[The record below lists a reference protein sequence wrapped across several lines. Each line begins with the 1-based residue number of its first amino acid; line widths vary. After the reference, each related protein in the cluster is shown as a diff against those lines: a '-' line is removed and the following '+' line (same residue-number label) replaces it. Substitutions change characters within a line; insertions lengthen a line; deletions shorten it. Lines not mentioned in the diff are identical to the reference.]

1 MAEAASPQVGAARPG
16 PRPLVVSLDP
26 SLSPSPL
33 LVPWVFWQSRIF
45 TIFSG
50 IFPESRISAQK

>member
-16 PRPLVVSLDP
+16 PRPLVVSLAP

-33 LVPWVFWQSRIF
+33 LALWVFW
-45 TIFSG
+45 
-50 IFPESRISAQK
+50 